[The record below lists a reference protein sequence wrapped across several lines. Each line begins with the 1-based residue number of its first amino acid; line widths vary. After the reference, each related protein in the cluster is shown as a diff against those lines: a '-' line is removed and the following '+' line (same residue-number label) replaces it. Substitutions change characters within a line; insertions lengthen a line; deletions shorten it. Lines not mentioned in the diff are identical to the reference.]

1 MKGELHMEKELLNL
15 NLQLFADE
23 EGANESDI
31 AEQNEEFTDE
41 NPVDEEESEDEEVE
55 ENEDESESTPDENEQ
70 DFKNEQNAVFANMR
84 RRAEADVKARFD
96 SEIAKLCEGYVH
108 PITKQPIRTLA
119 EYKDALYQQE
129 RLATENKL
137 KENGLDPK
145 MIDNAIANNPMVREA
160 QMVIANT
167 RRAEATRALESEF
180 AMIQQLDPS
189 ITSFENIP
197 NIDVITNM
205 VESGYRLVDAYK
217 LVNFES
223 IMQANKA
230 GAKQGAINQIK
241 GKSHMVGLDSLA
253 QSNDA
258 SEIPTDV
265 LKAYKE
271 IYPDKSSAE
280 LKKLYNSTMKKL
292 GGK

>member
-1 MKGELHMEKELLNL
+1 MEKELLNL